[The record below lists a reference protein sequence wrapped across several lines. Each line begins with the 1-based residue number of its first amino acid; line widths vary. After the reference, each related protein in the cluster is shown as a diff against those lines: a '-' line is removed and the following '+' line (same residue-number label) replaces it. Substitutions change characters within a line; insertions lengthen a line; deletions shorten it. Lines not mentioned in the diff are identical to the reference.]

1 MDIELQNCPEIS
13 EGLLKHLQDLFPD
26 KLPQCKM
33 GEYIPETSIMRLIG
47 HQDVISY
54 LVNEYRLQNEKEDI
68 EDV

>member
-1 MDIELQNCPEIS
+1 MDIELENCPEIS
-13 EGLLKHLQDLFPD
+13 EGLLEHLKKLFPD

-47 HQDVISY
+47 HQDVIAY
-54 LVNEYRLQNEKEDI
+54 LENEFILQTTKEDI